1 MTELDVG
8 DMDDAIETQTVS
20 ITVLSARA
28 AQTKSVYAFCDVE
41 LVVAGVVFQI
51 HGIQVRHAR
60 KGLSEI
66 GGTEVCLP
74 TYRDEAGIARPSVS
88 LAPEIRE
95 KIADLVLAH
104 LVAVGIAKQ
113 RFG

>member
-1 MTELDVG
+1 MDEPLETETV
-8 DMDDAIETQTVS
+8 AIT
-20 ITVLSARA
+20 ILRARA

-41 LVVAGVVFQI
+41 LVVAGVVFNI
-51 HGIQVRHAR
+51 HGIQVRRAR
-60 KGLSEI
+60 RDLSEI

-88 LAPEIRE
+88 LPLEIRE

-104 LVAVGIAKQ
+104 LLEAGIAKQ

>member
-1 MTELDVG
+1 
-8 DMDDAIETQTVS
+8 
-20 ITVLSARA
+20 
-28 AQTKSVYAFCDVE
+28 VE
-41 LVVAGVVFQI
+41 IVIRGVVLHI
-51 HGIQVRHAR
+51 HGIQLRHAR
-60 KGLSEI
+60 RDLSEV

-88 LAPEIRE
+88 LPPEIRE

-104 LVAVGIAKQ
+104 LLEVGIARQ

>member
-1 MTELDVG
+1 
-8 DMDDAIETQTVS
+8 MDDSIETETVT

-28 AQTKSVYAFCDVE
+28 AQTKTVYAFCDAE
-41 LVVAGVVFQI
+41 LVISGVVFQI

-60 KGLSEI
+60 RDLSDI

-74 TYRDEAGIARPSVS
+74 TYRDEAGISRPSLS
-88 LAPEIRE
+88 LPPEIRE

-104 LVAVGIAKQ
+104 LLETGIAKQ